1 MATEE
6 NSLKDQKLKWLN
18 MNNMF
23 EDDNKRLRTVILQLK
38 STNNKINITNKLIKE
53 SLQKKIKT
61 VYELKIE

>member
-1 MATEE
+1 
-6 NSLKDQKLKWLN
+6 

-23 EDDNKRLRTVILQLK
+23 EDDNKRLRTVILQLN
-38 STNNKINITNKLIKE
+38 STNNKINITNKLMKE